1 MKIVITDDR
10 FGWTGEEERVFHD
23 AELITADCRNEADLA
38 RACAGADGILLN
50 QAPMTGRVIR
60 GLDRCRVISRYGT
73 GCDNVDLEAAE
84 AAGIWVTNVPGYCT
98 EEVAEHA
105 LGLLLSC
112 VRAIPEKDRAVR
124 GGRWNINRPVRR
136 MSGRVLGI
144 VGFGATGRAFWEK
157 VRGFAFDRIL
167 IADPRGEARLS
178 AARESRRKALWGED
192 RGETAG
198 RETTGRE
205 TGQDEVVGFD
215 ELVRRSDFISFHV
228 PLNESTR
235 RCVNEKTIAAMKDG
249 VILVNTSRG
258 GIIDEG
264 ALAAALRSG
273 KIASAALDVFE
284 REPLGP
290 DHPFLGLSN
299 VVLTDHSAYYSAE
312 SASELKTRT
321 ALNARDV
328 LEGRIPRT
336 AVNRPVL
343 PAARSGYGAA
353 GVV

>member
-10 FGWTGEEERVFHD
+10 FGWTGEERRVFHD
-23 AELITADCRNEADLA
+23 TELVVADCRCEADLI

-73 GCDNVDLEAAE
+73 GYDNVDLEAAE

-105 LGLLLSC
+105 LGLLLAC

-124 GGRWNINRPVRR
+124 GGLWNINRPVRR

-144 VGFGATGRAFWEK
+144 VGFGAAGRAFWEK
-157 VRGFAFDRIL
+157 VQGFAFDRIL
-167 IADPRGEARLS
+167 IADPRGEARLA
-178 AARESRRKALWGED
+178 AAREAAAKTALWKGAGE
-192 RGETAG
+192 AAS
-198 RETTGRE
+198 
-205 TGQDEVVGFD
+205 FD
-215 ELVRRSDFISFHV
+215 ELIRASDFISFHV
-228 PLNESTR
+228 PLNEGTR
-235 RCVNEKTIAAMKDG
+235 KCVNEKTIAAMKDG

-284 REPLGP
+284 REPLGEA
-290 DHPFLGLSN
+290 HPFLGLSN
-299 VVLTDHSAYYSAE
+299 VVLTDHSAYYSVE

-321 ALNARDV
+321 ALNAREV
-328 LEGRIPRT
+328 LEGRRPRT
-336 AVNRPVL
+336 PVNRPVL
-343 PAARSGYGAA
+343 PGAVSGYGTA